1 MRKIIFILLFLL
13 VTGCGNK
20 GNEVLCTSKEI
31 MDGGSMNQEI
41 KVKFKNDEFSS
52 AEFVMNVKIISWN
65 DGAENFRDIISYYVT
80 LLKSEF
86 SGYKD
91 SYGVDVDVKK
101 TSDRAEVSFK
111 MDKSSFGKLYSDHV
125 SKKDDVISYLKE
137 DGYTCK

>member
-1 MRKIIFILLFLL
+1 MRKIIFILLL
-13 VTGCGNK
+13 VFITGCGN
-20 GNEVLCTSKEI
+20 GNEVICTSKEM

-41 KVKFKNDEFSS
+41 KIKFKDNEFSS
-52 AEFVMNVKIISWN
+52 ADFVMNVEIDNEYK
-65 DGAENFRDIISYYVT
+65 GLVSYYVT

-101 TSDRAEVSFK
+101 TSDGAKVSFK
-111 MDKSSFGKLYSDHV
+111 MDKSSFGKLYSNHV

>member
-13 VTGCGNK
+13 VTGCGSK
-20 GNEVLCTSKEI
+20 GNEVLCTSKDM

-41 KVKFKNDEFSS
+41 RVKFIDDEFSS
-52 AEFVMNVKIISWN
+52 AEFVMNVKIDSEYQ
-65 DGAENFRDIISYYVT
+65 GLVSYYVT

-91 SYGVDVDVKK
+91 SYGVNVDVNK
-101 TSDRAEVSFK
+101 TSDGAKVSFK
-111 MDKSSFGKLYSDHV
+111 MDKSSFGKLYSNHV

>member
-52 AEFVMNVKIISWN
+52 AEFVMNVKIDSEYQ
-65 DGAENFRDIISYYVT
+65 GLVSYYVT

-101 TSDRAEVSFK
+101 TSDGAEVSFK

>member
-52 AEFVMNVKIISWN
+52 AEFVMNVKIDSEYQ
-65 DGAENFRDIISYYVT
+65 GLVSYYVT